1 MEDFVQ
7 SALLQLLPYKYAALF
22 GVTFLSAFAL
32 PLPSTTSLVAAAGF
46 ASQGHLHIG
55 LVILWAVLGNVI
67 ADNLSYWAARFFGVS
82 IFRFKITKSSVFH
95 FMEAHLKRHSELIIF
110 WSRFQ
115 VIPTITV
122 NILSGIIRSDYRK
135 FFLYSLLGET
145 MQVLLFAGIGY
156 FSGDS
161 LAAVI
166 PVLGNYVFIVLAGM
180 LLVLMLFRRGLKA
193 YVDKR
198 SHIS

>member
-1 MEDFVQ
+1 MEDFIQ
-7 SALLQLLPYKYAALF
+7 NILPQLLPYRYAALF
-22 GVTFLSAFAL
+22 VITFLSAFAL

-82 IFRFKITKSSVFH
+82 IFRLKITKSSVFH
-95 FMEAHLKRHSELIIF
+95 FMESHLKENSKLIIF

-122 NILSGIIRSDYRK
+122 NILSGITRSDYRT
-135 FFLYSLLGET
+135 FFWYGFFGET
-145 MQVLLFAGIGY
+145 AQVLMFAGIGY
-156 FSGDS
+156 FFGN
-161 LAAVI
+161 AVAEI
-166 PVLGNYVFIVLAGM
+166 DPMFGNVAFIIFAGIA
-180 LLVLMLFRRGLKA
+180 LVLLLFRKSLNA
-193 YVDKR
+193 YFEKR
-198 SHIS
+198 K